1 MKFVLLSCPL
11 FDNQELSLLPV
22 FFEQG
27 LEIYHLRKPTF
38 LIVEMEAYIQR
49 IPCQYYQNI
58 ILHSHHCLVEKY
70 QLKGCHFTEENR
82 QNMSNDFLKKNEYVY
97 STGFHNIEEAVN
109 HFFEWDYIFLSPI
122 FDSISK
128 NDYKSSFTLEQ
139 LKREGKQLFEEKT
152 VIALGGIQKEDIPL
166 LKEIGFEGFAMIGTI
181 WNSQNPLKSFQEII
195 TVE

>member
-1 MKFVLLSCPL
+1 MKFLLLSCPF
-11 FDNQELSLLPV
+11 FDNQELSLLPL

-27 LEIYHLRKPTF
+27 LDTYHLRKPTF
-38 LIVEMEAYIQR
+38 SSTEMENYLKE
-49 IPCQYYQNI
+49 IPHQYHQNI

-70 QLKGCHFTEENR
+70 QLKGCHFTENNR
-82 QNMSNDFLKKNEYVY
+82 KNMPTDFLKKPKYLY
-97 STGFHNIEEAVN
+97 STGFHTIEEALK

-122 FDSISK
+122 FNSISK

-139 LKREGKQLFEEKT
+139 LKEEGKQLFEKKM
-152 VIALGGIQKEDIPL
+152 VIALGGIQKKHISL

-181 WNSQNPLKSFQEII
+181 WNSQNPLESFQDVI